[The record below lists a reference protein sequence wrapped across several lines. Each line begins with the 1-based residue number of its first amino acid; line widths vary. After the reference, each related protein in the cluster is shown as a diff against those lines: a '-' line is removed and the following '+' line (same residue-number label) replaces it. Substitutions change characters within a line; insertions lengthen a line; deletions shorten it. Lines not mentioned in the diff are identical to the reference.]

1 MPPDPDRAK
10 PFVHEDGRML
20 SLHFEISS
28 IQSRMSRDDPI
39 ALQLDYTQAMMG
51 FLLFVPAP
59 ACLLMLGLGGGSLAK
74 YCRAHLPTT
83 DITVVEI
90 NPHVIALRRT
100 FAVPDD
106 SARFRVV
113 CTDGAAFV
121 ARKRR
126 PFDVILV
133 DGFTCD
139 GQSGQL
145 CTPAFYSNCRA
156 ALASG
161 GVLAVNLHDEGD
173 GCELLTDRIAAAFD
187 GKTLAVRAADGGN
200 RVVFATDG
208 PSMHRFDREFSRR
221 WTGLPEVH
229 RRTLRRAATRL
240 QHGAA
245 PATLDGTDQALD
257 SVHQRIGSATGQARE
272 RA

>member
-1 MPPDPDRAK
+1 MRDICKPIDPDRLK

-28 IQSRMSRDDPI
+28 IQSRMCRDDPV

-51 FLLFVPAP
+51 FLLFAPGPAR
-59 ACLLMLGLGGGSLAK
+59 LLMLGLGGGSLAK

-90 NPHVIALRRT
+90 NPHVIALRGT
-100 FAVPDD
+100 FAVPND

-113 CTDGAAFV
+113 CNDGAAFV

-139 GQSGQL
+139 GQSGKL
-145 CTPAFYSNCRA
+145 CTPAFYSDCRA
-156 ALASG
+156 SLASG

-173 GCELLTDRIAAAFD
+173 GCELLADRIAAAFD
-187 GKTLAVRAADGGN
+187 GKALAVRASDGSN

-208 PSMHRFDREFSRR
+208 PSMQRFDGEFSRR
-221 WTGLPEVH
+221 WAGLPEVH
-229 RRTLRRAATRL
+229 RRTLRSAATRL
-240 QHGAA
+240 RHGLLW
-245 PATLDGTDQALD
+245 PPLDSTDQALD
-257 SVHQRIGSATGQARE
+257 SASR
-272 RA
+272 

>member
-1 MPPDPDRAK
+1 MRDDCKPLDPERLK

-28 IQSRMSRDDPI
+28 IQSRMSRDDPV
-39 ALQLDYTQAMMG
+39 ALQLAYTQAMMG

-59 ACLLMLGLGGGSLAK
+59 ARMLMLGLGGGSLAK

-113 CTDGAAFV
+113 CKDGAAFV

-126 PFDVILV
+126 PFEVILV

-145 CTPAFYSNCRA
+145 CTPAFYSDCRA
-156 ALASG
+156 ALASA

-187 GKTLAVRAADGGN
+187 GKALAVRSSDGSN

-221 WTGLPEVH
+221 WAGLPEVH
-229 RRTLRRAATRL
+229 RRTLRSAATRL
-240 QHGAA
+240 RHGLLW
-245 PATLDGTDQALD
+245 PSLDRTDQALAKCK
-257 SVHQRIGSATGQARE
+257 SLTLATG
-272 RA
+272 